1 MKTSV
6 VQRVLK
12 NVTDCRTLYL
22 DEVVGDL
29 GDVAVVDA
37 VVSVPDLL
45 LGLATATSDEGATAG
60 LGTGRLGALG
70 AAAARLGQGCLGAGR
85 AATPATHVRAGP
97 PLQGSLFAGRG
108 QDPGQGHETLEDVSD
123 VVVVLR

>member
-1 MKTSV
+1 M
-6 VQRVLK
+6 
-12 NVTDCRTLYL
+12 TDCRTLYL
-22 DEVVGDL
+22 DEVVGLELCDL
-29 GDVAVVDA
+29 GHVAVVDA

-45 LGLATATSDEGATAG
+45 LGFATATSDEGATAG

-97 PLQGSLFAGRG
+97 PLQGSLFTGRG

>member
-1 MKTSV
+1 M
-6 VQRVLK
+6 
-12 NVTDCRTLYL
+12 TDCRTLYL
-22 DEVVGDL
+22 DEVVGTASSDL
-29 GDVAVVDA
+29 GDIAVVDA

-85 AATPATHVRAGP
+85 AATTATHVRAGP
-97 PLQGSLFAGRG
+97 PLQGSLFTGRG